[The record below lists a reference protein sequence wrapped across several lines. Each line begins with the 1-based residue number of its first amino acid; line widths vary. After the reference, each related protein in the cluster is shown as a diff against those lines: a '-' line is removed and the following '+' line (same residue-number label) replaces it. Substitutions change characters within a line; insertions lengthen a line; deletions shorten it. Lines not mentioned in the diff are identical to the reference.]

1 MRFPKLNRK
10 QKIARNFLLIALA
23 LLLFEWLLHFRAC
36 SAGRSG
42 ITCWRIL
49 RFCSLGVKRG

>member
-23 LLLFEWLLHFRAC
+23 LLLFEPMRKLLQKLYQRE
-36 SAGRSG
+36 
-42 ITCWRIL
+42 
-49 RFCSLGVKRG
+49 